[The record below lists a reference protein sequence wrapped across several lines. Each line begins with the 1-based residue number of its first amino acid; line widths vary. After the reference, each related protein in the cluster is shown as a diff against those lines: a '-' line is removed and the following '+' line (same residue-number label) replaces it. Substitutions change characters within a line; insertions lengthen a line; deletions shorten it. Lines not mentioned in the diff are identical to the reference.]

1 MNTVEDF
8 FNWRNSKELSFEEMH
23 KKKTTILSWDETDT
37 LYSFLGIY
45 TIGLKAIYPDDFKST
60 QTQIKPTAKDK
71 SKFNAYSNKFFQEN
85 YKKYPKLNNLT
96 ELKTF
101 LNCYLSIGILIPI
114 WHGGNVHRGTA
125 ANCFDL
131 PDIYFH
137 KYSKMAKT
145 LTSVYENAFMEDILN
160 SKYNDLSYYFS
171 MDIDEYKTFLKRI
184 VEVINKRTE
193 QINKI
198 LNANSPT

>member
-8 FNWRNSKELSFEEMH
+8 FNWKNSVEPSLEEMH
-23 KKKTTILSWDETDT
+23 KENTAILSWDETDT

-101 LNCYLSIGILIPI
+101 LNCYLSIGNLIPI
-114 WHGGNVHRGTA
+114 WHGGNVHRGTVA
-125 ANCFDL
+125 KCFDL

-137 KYSKMAKT
+137 KYSKMAKA

-160 SKYNDLSYYFS
+160 SKHNDLSYYLNMS
-171 MDIDEYKTFLKRI
+171 TDEYKTFLERI
-184 VEVINKRTE
+184 LNIINKRTE
-193 QINKI
+193 QINKF
-198 LNANSPT
+198 LKANSPT